1 MESQIATHNDAD
13 IILKLYDLR
22 REEVLRKARHW
33 IVFEFNPKTPE
44 EFLAVLQSAGSQ
56 ENAYF
61 RQVISYWEMAA
72 SLVIHGA
79 VKSDLYLD
87 SNGEGILVF
96 AKFYRISR
104 NLYVENRFSVYAP
117 NSADDREISHGSG
130 PVQRQDQDDSG
141 PREVIPAKIS
151 AIVRLKIHPIY
162 FWQDCVG
169 VCHWFQPA
177 RTTN

>member
-22 REEVLRKARHW
+22 REEVLRMARRW
-33 IVFEFNPKTPE
+33 VVFEFNPKTPE
-44 EFLAVLQSAGSQ
+44 EFLAVLQNTGSQ

-87 SNGEGILVF
+87 SNGEGIFIF
-96 AKFYRISR
+96 AKLHAFRDVYTSKTGIPFMRQTAQMIDKYPMAR
-104 NLYVENRFSVYAP
+104 DRFNA
-117 NSADDREISHGSG
+117 
-130 PVQRQDQDDSG
+130 
-141 PREVIPAKIS
+141 
-151 AIVRLKIHPIY
+151 RLKMI
-162 FWQDCVG
+162 QDR
-169 VCHWFQPA
+169 A
-177 RTTN
+177 K

>member
-33 IVFEFNPKTPE
+33 VVFEFTPKTPV
-44 EFLAVLQSAGSQ
+44 EFLDVVQGYGTH

-72 SLVIHGA
+72 SLVVHGA

-87 SNGEGILVF
+87 SNGEGIFIF
-96 AKFYRISR
+96 AK
-104 NLYVENRFSVYAP
+104 LYEFREAYATKTGIPFMRQTAQMIDKYPMARDRFNA
-117 NSADDREISHGSG
+117 
-130 PVQRQDQDDSG
+130 
-141 PREVIPAKIS
+141 
-151 AIVRLKIHPIY
+151 RLKSI
-162 FWQDCVG
+162 QDR
-169 VCHWFQPA
+169 A
-177 RTTN
+177 K

>member
-33 IVFEFNPKTPE
+33 AVFEFNPKAPE

-87 SNGEGILVF
+87 SNGEGILIF
-96 AKFYRISR
+96 AKFYPFRETYTSKTGFPFMRQTAQMIEKYPMAR
-104 NLYVENRFSVYAP
+104 DRFNA
-117 NSADDREISHGSG
+117 
-130 PVQRQDQDDSG
+130 
-141 PREVIPAKIS
+141 
-151 AIVRLKIHPIY
+151 RLKMI
-162 FWQDCVG
+162 QDR
-169 VCHWFQPA
+169 A
-177 RTTN
+177 K

>member
-13 IILKLYDLR
+13 IILKLYELR

-33 IVFEFNPKTPE
+33 VIFEFNPKTPE
-44 EFLAVLQSAGSQ
+44 EFLATVEAAGSQ

-87 SNGEGILVF
+87 SNGEGILIF
-96 AKFYRISR
+96 AK
-104 NLYVENRFSVYAP
+104 LYEFRQTYTSKTGFPFMRQTAQMIEKYPMARDRFNA
-117 NSADDREISHGSG
+117 
-130 PVQRQDQDDSG
+130 
-141 PREVIPAKIS
+141 
-151 AIVRLKIHPIY
+151 RLKMI
-162 FWQDCVG
+162 Q
-169 VCHWFQPA
+169 A
-177 RTTN
+177 RAT

>member
-33 IVFEFNPKTPE
+33 LIFEFNPKTPE
-44 EFLAVLQSAGSQ
+44 EFLAVLQGYGTQ

-72 SLVIHGA
+72 SLVVHGA

-87 SNGEGILVF
+87 SNGEGIFIF
-96 AKFYRISR
+96 AKLHAFRDDYAAKTGIPFMRQTAELIEKYPMAR
-104 NLYVENRFSVYAP
+104 DRFRA
-117 NSADDREISHGSG
+117 
-130 PVQRQDQDDSG
+130 
-141 PREVIPAKIS
+141 
-151 AIVRLKIHPIY
+151 RLKSI
-162 FWQDCVG
+162 QDR
-169 VCHWFQPA
+169 A
-177 RTTN
+177 K

>member
-1 MESQIATHNDAD
+1 MESQIATHHDAE

-33 IVFEFNPKTPE
+33 VVFEFNPKTAE
-44 EFLAVLQSAGSQ
+44 EFLGTLQGGGTQ

-72 SLVIHGA
+72 SLVVHGA

-96 AKFYRISR
+96 AKFYAFRETYTSKTGFPFMRQTAQLIEKYPMAR
-104 NLYVENRFSVYAP
+104 DRFNA
-117 NSADDREISHGSG
+117 
-130 PVQRQDQDDSG
+130 
-141 PREVIPAKIS
+141 
-151 AIVRLKIHPIY
+151 RLKMI
-162 FWQDCVG
+162 QDR
-169 VCHWFQPA
+169 A
-177 RTTN
+177 K

>member
-33 IVFEFNPKTPE
+33 MVFEFNPKTPE
-44 EFLAVLQSAGSQ
+44 DFLAVLQVAGSQ

-87 SNGEGILVF
+87 SNGEGILIF
-96 AKFYRISR
+96 AK
-104 NLYVENRFSVYAP
+104 LYAFRETYTSVTGFPFMRQTAQMIEKYSMARDRFNA
-117 NSADDREISHGSG
+117 
-130 PVQRQDQDDSG
+130 
-141 PREVIPAKIS
+141 
-151 AIVRLKIHPIY
+151 RLKMV
-162 FWQDCVG
+162 QDR
-169 VCHWFQPA
+169 A
-177 RTTN
+177 K

>member
-33 IVFEFNPKTPE
+33 VVFEFNPKTPE
-44 EFLAVLQSAGSQ
+44 EFLAALQGAGSQ

-87 SNGEGILVF
+87 SNGEGITIF
-96 AKFYRISR
+96 AK
-104 NLYVENRFSVYAP
+104 LYQFRETYASKTGFPFMRQTAQMIEKYPMARDRFNA
-117 NSADDREISHGSG
+117 
-130 PVQRQDQDDSG
+130 
-141 PREVIPAKIS
+141 
-151 AIVRLKIHPIY
+151 RLKVI
-162 FWQDCVG
+162 QDR
-169 VCHWFQPA
+169 A
-177 RTTN
+177 K

>member
-33 IVFEFNPKTPE
+33 VVFEFNPNTPE
-44 EFLAVLQSAGSQ
+44 EFLAVLQGGDSQ

-87 SNGEGILVF
+87 SNGEGIFIF
-96 AKFYRISR
+96 AKFSGFREMYTSKTGFPFMRQTAQLIDKYPMAR
-104 NLYVENRFSVYAP
+104 DRFNA
-117 NSADDREISHGSG
+117 
-130 PVQRQDQDDSG
+130 
-141 PREVIPAKIS
+141 
-151 AIVRLKIHPIY
+151 RLKMI
-162 FWQDCVG
+162 QDR
-169 VCHWFQPA
+169 A
-177 RTTN
+177 K

>member
-33 IVFEFNPKTPE
+33 VVFEFNPKTPE
-44 EFLAVLQSAGSQ
+44 EFLAVMQGYGTQ

-72 SLVIHGA
+72 SLVVHGA

-87 SNGEGILVF
+87 SNGEGIVIY
-96 AKFYRISR
+96 AK
-104 NLYVENRFSVYAP
+104 LYEFREAYAARTGIPFMRQTAELIEKYPMARDRFHA
-117 NSADDREISHGSG
+117 
-130 PVQRQDQDDSG
+130 
-141 PREVIPAKIS
+141 
-151 AIVRLKIHPIY
+151 RLKSI
-162 FWQDCVG
+162 Q
-169 VCHWFQPA
+169 A
-177 RTTN
+177 RAK

>member
-33 IVFEFNPKTPE
+33 VVSEFNPKTPE
-44 EFLAVLQSAGSQ
+44 EFLAILQGGGSQ

-72 SLVIHGA
+72 SLVVHGA

-87 SNGEGILVF
+87 SNGEGIMVF
-96 AKFYRISR
+96 AKFYAFRETYTSKTGFPFMRQTAQLIEKYPMAR
-104 NLYVENRFSVYAP
+104 DRFNA
-117 NSADDREISHGSG
+117 
-130 PVQRQDQDDSG
+130 RQKMMQG
-141 PREVIPAKIS
+141 HAK
-151 AIVRLKIHPIY
+151 
-162 FWQDCVG
+162 
-169 VCHWFQPA
+169 
-177 RTTN
+177 

>member
-33 IVFEFNPKTPE
+33 MVFEFNPKTPE
-44 EFLAVLQSAGSQ
+44 EFLAVLQGFGSQ

-61 RQVISYWEMAA
+61 RQVISYWEMAS

-87 SNGEGILVF
+87 SNGEGILIF
-96 AKFYRISR
+96 AKLHAFRDVYTAKTGFPFMRQTAQMIEKYPMAR
-104 NLYVENRFSVYAP
+104 DRFNA
-117 NSADDREISHGSG
+117 
-130 PVQRQDQDDSG
+130 
-141 PREVIPAKIS
+141 
-151 AIVRLKIHPIY
+151 RLKAI
-162 FWQDCVG
+162 QDR
-169 VCHWFQPA
+169 A
-177 RTTN
+177 K